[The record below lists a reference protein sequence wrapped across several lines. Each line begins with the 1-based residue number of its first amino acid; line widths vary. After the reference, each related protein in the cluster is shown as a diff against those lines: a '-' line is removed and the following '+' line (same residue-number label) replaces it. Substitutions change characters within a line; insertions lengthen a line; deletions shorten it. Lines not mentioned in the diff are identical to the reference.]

1 MPSREVLNESI
12 SRSDWKENV
21 FGSELRGGKNSHQ
34 TACGLSSSQ
43 TGLESLSFIKK
54 KAKLLSVEKTS
65 IWIPGEGRVHECA
78 TCA

>member
-54 KAKLLSVEKTS
+54 KSKAALRREN
-65 IWIPGEGRVHECA
+65 VHMDTRRRSSA
-78 TCA
+78 